1 VLEVQTLRLDV
12 SQSSESI
19 SEWGSAPMSVST
31 CEHCRIAREFRSSA
45 PAYCAEHPDPAT
57 VGVTFSHSVSV
68 RINAAELDA
77 VDVAIREVLRVL
89 EHGAHDRHYSAAF
102 ARDGYDLQINRAEDH
117 LRARGK
123 LDEGSGLDQL
133 KHALTRLVLAVALLE
148 QPLERDA
155 MESVEP

>member
-1 VLEVQTLRLDV
+1 MTV
-12 SQSSESI
+12 SLFK
-19 SEWGSAPMSVST
+19 
-31 CEHCRIAREFRSSA
+31 HCRLAPEFLNAS
-45 PAYCAEHPDPAT
+45 DPKLK
-57 VGVTFSHSVSV
+57 GVSFSHTVSV
-68 RINAAELDA
+68 LVNAAELAA

-89 EHGAHDRHYSAAF
+89 EHGAHDRHYSTAF

-148 QPLERDA
+148 QTS
-155 MESVEP
+155 ESPAVEVTEP